1 MCDGLDGLAGPRLS
15 RGIDDKGG
23 NWTGWTGWTNWTDWT
38 GWTLWTGKTGWT
50 AMLVPLLL

>member
-1 MCDGLDGLAGPRLS
+1 MLLCIAGTRLS

-23 NWTGWTGWTNWTDWT
+23 NWTDWTDWT